1 MLHRTVHDIGA
12 KSFSSRRTANVKWA
26 MTRTLHAALAKR
38 YFLEDLPGA
47 AQLGARLNGIL
58 LKIEAGEQVTALQRE
73 YLAATGL
80 HALVNWAEGKATL
93 AEFRAQAG
101 AEQTARIEEASAKAV
116 KDAAELA
123 ERTEARAAAVKAT
136 FAAMANDPALRRKRE
151 AKELRQ
157 RFGVG
162 YIESEDYPRAMALLR
177 QVANGQR
184 LEAEDLAWLKAKA
197 DYCWTDEL
205 QRAWH
210 ALEAAAL
217 TKAWEDSGD
226 TWNAV
231 NASGHWRKAGE
242 PERALRL
249 TDAALAKVGS
259 NPKIRSALATTRGG
273 AMRDL
278 RRLDEAKALASEA
291 HRLTSSNYRPC
302 TLLGAVHIELGDL
315 AAGHEWYAKAE
326 SLGASRHAIDGELR
340 GLLMHASI
348 PEQQR
353 IREFLLRQDP
363 ERFAWLRRWPVK
375 FPSATRS
382 KPAQT
387 PQNKGRAAMAREGR
401 HDHRSR

>member
-1 MLHRTVHDIGA
+1 
-12 KSFSSRRTANVKWA
+12 
-26 MTRTLHAALAKR
+26 MTRSLHADLAQR

-47 AQLGARLNGIL
+47 IQLGARLNGIL
-58 LKIEAGEQVTALQRE
+58 LKIVAGEPVTALQRQF
-73 YLAATGL
+73 LVTTGL
-80 HALVNWAEGKATL
+80 RALDALAEGQATL
-93 AEFRAQAG
+93 EEFQAAAQR
-101 AEQTARIEEASAKAV
+101 EQAARIEAASAKAL
-116 KDAAELA
+116 KDAAQLA

-184 LEAEDLAWLKAKA
+184 LKVDELAWLKTEA

-217 TKAWEDSGD
+217 TKAWESSGD
-226 TWNAV
+226 PWNAV
-231 NASGHWRKAGE
+231 NASGHWRKAGG

-291 HRLTSSNYRPC
+291 HELTSSDYRPC

-315 AAGHEWYAKAE
+315 PAGHEWYAKAE
-326 SLGASRHAIDGELR
+326 SLGAPRHAIDHELR
-340 GLLMHASI
+340 GLLMRSSSQ
-348 PEQQR
+348 EQQR
-353 IREFLLRQDP
+353 IREYLLRQDP
-363 ERFAWLRRWPVK
+363 ERFAWLGRWPGNGQS
-375 FPSATRS
+375 SAHS
-382 KPAQT
+382 KSAPTMNRKDRTAFVE
-387 PQNKGRAAMAREGR
+387 AGR

>member
-1 MLHRTVHDIGA
+1 
-12 KSFSSRRTANVKWA
+12 
-26 MTRTLHAALAKR
+26 MTRSLHADLAER

-58 LKIEAGEQVTALQRE
+58 LKTDAGEQITALQRQF
-73 YLAATGL
+73 LATTGL
-80 HALVNWAEGKATL
+80 HALVTLVDGKTTMG
-93 AEFRAQAG
+93 EFRAAAKQEQA
-101 AEQTARIEEASAKAV
+101 ARIEEAAVKAL

-123 ERTEARAAAVKAT
+123 ERTEAKAAAVKAT

-162 YIESEDYPRAMALLR
+162 YIESEDYARAMALLR

-184 LEAEDLAWLKAKA
+184 LNVEDLVWLKTEAE
-197 DYCWTDEL
+197 YCWTDEL

-217 TKAWEDSGD
+217 TEAWESSGD
-226 TWNAV
+226 PWNAV

-249 TDAALAKVGS
+249 TEAALARLGPS
-259 NPKIRSALATTRGG
+259 PKLRSALATTRGG

-291 HRLTSSNYRPC
+291 HELASNDYRPC

-315 AAGHEWYAKAE
+315 PTGHEWYTKAE
-326 SLGASRHAIDGELR
+326 SLGAPRQAIDHELR
-340 GLLMHASI
+340 RLLIRTSI
-348 PEQQR
+348 QEQQR

-363 ERFAWLRRWPVK
+363 ERFAWLRRWPGNRLSSANSK
-375 FPSATRS
+375 FVQAAKSKDRS
-382 KPAQT
+382 EFAE
-387 PQNKGRAAMAREGR
+387 AGR

>member
-1 MLHRTVHDIGA
+1 
-12 KSFSSRRTANVKWA
+12 
-26 MTRTLHAALAKR
+26 MTRSLHADLAQR

-47 AQLGARLNGIL
+47 TQVGARLYGIL
-58 LKIEAGEQVTALQRE
+58 LKIDAGEQVTVLQRQF
-73 YLAATGL
+73 LVTTGL
-80 HALVNWAEGKATL
+80 RALDALAEGQATL
-93 AEFRAQAG
+93 EEFQAAAQR
-101 AEQTARIEEASAKAV
+101 EQAARIEEASVKAL

-136 FAAMANDPALRRKRE
+136 FAAMANNPALRRKRE

-162 YIESEDYPRAMALLR
+162 YIESEDYRRVMALLR

-184 LEAEDLAWLKAKA
+184 LDVEDLAWLKTEA

-210 ALEAAAL
+210 GLEAAAL
-217 TKAWEDSGD
+217 TKAWESSGD
-226 TWNAV
+226 PWNVV

-249 TDAALAKVGS
+249 TEAALAKVGA
-259 NPKIRSALATTRGG
+259 NRKLRSALATTRGG

-278 RRLDEAKALASEA
+278 RRFDEAKALASEA
-291 HRLTSSNYRPC
+291 HELTSSDYRPC
-302 TLLGAVHIELGDL
+302 TLLGAVHIEFGDL
-315 AAGHEWYAKAE
+315 PTGHEWYAKAE
-326 SLGASRHAIDGELR
+326 SLGAPRQAIDHELR
-340 GLLMHASI
+340 GLLMRS
-348 PEQQR
+348 PLQEQQR

-363 ERFAWLRRWPVK
+363 ERFAWLRSWPGK
-375 FPSATRS
+375 GPSATHS
-382 KPAQT
+382 KSAQT
-387 PQNKGRAAMAREGR
+387 LNSEDHTALAEAGR

>member
-1 MLHRTVHDIGA
+1 
-12 KSFSSRRTANVKWA
+12 
-26 MTRTLHAALAKR
+26 MTRSLHADLAER

-47 AQLGARLNGIL
+47 TQLGARLNGIL
-58 LKIEAGEQVTALQRE
+58 LKIDAGEQMTALQRQF
-73 YLAATGL
+73 LATTGL
-80 HALVNWAEGKATL
+80 HALVTL
-93 AEFRAQAG
+93 ADGKTTLGEFRAAAKQEQA
-101 AEQTARIEEASAKAV
+101 ARIEEAAVKAL

-184 LEAEDLAWLKAKA
+184 LKVDDVVWLKTEAH
-197 DYCWTDEL
+197 YCWTDDL

-217 TKAWEDSGD
+217 TKAWESSGD
-226 TWNAV
+226 PWNAV

-249 TDAALAKVGS
+249 SDAALAKVGS
-259 NPKIRSALATTRGG
+259 NPKLRSALATTRGG

-278 RRLDEAKALASEA
+278 RRFDEAKALASEA
-291 HRLTSSNYRPC
+291 HQLISSDYRPC

-315 AAGHEWYAKAE
+315 PTGHEWYAKAE
-326 SLGASRHAIDGELR
+326 SLGAPRHAINHEWR
-340 GLLMHASI
+340 GLLMRSSI
-348 PEQQR
+348 QEQQR
-353 IREFLLRQDP
+353 IREFLLHQDP
-363 ERFAWLRRWPVK
+363 ERFAWLQHLPVNSSLAAHSK
-375 FPSATRS
+375 SAQAAKS
-382 KPAQT
+382 KERTASVE
-387 PQNKGRAAMAREGR
+387 AGR
-401 HDHRSR
+401 HDNRSR

>member
-1 MLHRTVHDIGA
+1 
-12 KSFSSRRTANVKWA
+12 
-26 MTRTLHAALAKR
+26 MTRSLHADLAQR

-58 LKIEAGEQVTALQRE
+58 LKIDAGEPVTALQRQF
-73 YLAATGL
+73 LVTTGL
-80 HALVNWAEGKATL
+80 RALDALAEGQATL
-93 AEFRAQAG
+93 EEFQAAAQR
-101 AEQTARIEEASAKAV
+101 EQAARIEEASVKAL
-116 KDAAELA
+116 KDAAELP
-123 ERTEARAAAVKAT
+123 ERAEARAAAVKAT

-162 YIESEDYPRAMALLR
+162 YIESDDYPRVMALLR

-184 LEAEDLAWLKAKA
+184 LKVDDLAWLKTEA

-217 TKAWEDSGD
+217 TKAWESSGD
-226 TWNAV
+226 PWNAV

-249 TDAALAKVGS
+249 TEAALAKVGS
-259 NPKIRSALATTRGG
+259 NPKLRSALATTRGG

-291 HRLTSSNYRPC
+291 HQLTSSDYRPC

-315 AAGHEWYAKAE
+315 LTGHEWYAKAE
-326 SLGASRHAIDGELR
+326 SLGAPRQAIDHELR
-340 GLLMHASI
+340 GLLMRSSSQ
-348 PEQQR
+348 EQQR
-353 IREFLLRQDP
+353 ICEYLLRQDP
-363 ERFAWLRRWPVK
+363 ERFAWLGRWPGNGQL
-375 FPSATRS
+375 SAHS
-382 KPAQT
+382 KSAPTMNRKDRTAFVE
-387 PQNKGRAAMAREGR
+387 AGR

>member
-1 MLHRTVHDIGA
+1 
-12 KSFSSRRTANVKWA
+12 
-26 MTRTLHAALAKR
+26 MTRSLHADLAKR

-47 AQLGARLNGIL
+47 TQPGARLNGIL
-58 LKIEAGEQVTALQRE
+58 LKIDAGEQVTALQRQF
-73 YLAATGL
+73 LATTGL
-80 HALVNWAEGKATL
+80 HALVTLAEGKTTL
-93 AEFRAQAG
+93 GEFRAA
-101 AEQTARIEEASAKAV
+101 AEQEQKVRIEDAAAKAL

-123 ERTEARAAAVKAT
+123 ERTEARAAAVQAT

-162 YIESEDYPRAMALLR
+162 YIESEDYPRAMGLLR

-184 LEAEDLAWLKAKA
+184 LKVDDLAWLKTEA
-197 DYCWTDEL
+197 DYCRTDEL

-217 TKAWEDSGD
+217 TKAWESSGD

-278 RRLDEAKALASEA
+278 RRLDEAKALATEA
-291 HRLTSSNYRPC
+291 HQLTSSDYRPC

-315 AAGHEWYAKAE
+315 PTGHEWYAKAE
-326 SLGASRHAIDGELR
+326 SLGAPRQAIDHELR
-340 GLLMHASI
+340 GLLMRSSI
-348 PEQQR
+348 QEQQR

-363 ERFAWLRRWPVK
+363 ERFSWLRRWPGK
-375 FPSATRS
+375 GPSATHS
-382 KPAQT
+382 KSAQT
-387 PQNKGRAAMAREGR
+387 LNSKDHTALAQAGR

>member
-1 MLHRTVHDIGA
+1 
-12 KSFSSRRTANVKWA
+12 
-26 MTRTLHAALAKR
+26 MTRSLHADLAER

-47 AQLGARLNGIL
+47 TQLGARLNGIL
-58 LKIEAGEQVTALQRE
+58 LKIDAGEQVTALQRQF
-73 YLAATGL
+73 LATKGL
-80 HALVNWAEGKATL
+80 HALNALAAGTISLGEFQEAAEK
-93 AEFRAQAG
+93 ERA
-101 AEQTARIEEASAKAV
+101 ARIEEASAKTLR
-116 KDAAELA
+116 DAAELA

-162 YIESEDYPRAMALLR
+162 YIESEDYRRVMALLR

-184 LEAEDLAWLKAKA
+184 LNLEDLAWLKTEA

-217 TKAWEDSGD
+217 TKSWESSGD
-226 TWNAV
+226 PWNAV

-249 TDAALAKVGS
+249 TDAALERVGS
-259 NPKIRSALATTRGG
+259 NSKLRSALATTRGG

-291 HRLTSSNYRPC
+291 HDLTSSDYRPC

-315 AAGHEWYAKAE
+315 PTGHEWYAKAE
-326 SLGASRHAIDGELR
+326 TLGAPRHAIDHELR
-340 GLLMHASI
+340 GLLMRSSYQ
-348 PEQQR
+348 EQQR

-363 ERFAWLRRWPVK
+363 ERFAWLRRWSGK
-375 FPSATRS
+375 GPSATHS
-382 KPAQT
+382 KSAPTMNRKDRTAFVE
-387 PQNKGRAAMAREGR
+387 AGR

>member
-1 MLHRTVHDIGA
+1 
-12 KSFSSRRTANVKWA
+12 
-26 MTRTLHAALAKR
+26 MTRSLHADLAER

-47 AQLGARLNGIL
+47 TQLGARLNGIL
-58 LKIEAGEQVTALQRE
+58 LKIDAGEQMTALQRQF
-73 YLAATGL
+73 LATTGL
-80 HALVNWAEGKATL
+80 HALVTL
-93 AEFRAQAG
+93 ADGKTTLGEFRAEAKKEQA
-101 AEQTARIEEASAKAV
+101 ARIEEAAAKAV

-123 ERTEARAAAVKAT
+123 ERTEAKAAAVKAT

-151 AKELRQ
+151 AKELRH

-162 YIESEDYPRAMALLR
+162 YIESEDYRRAMALLR

-184 LEAEDLAWLKAKA
+184 LKVDDLAWLKTEA

-217 TKAWEDSGD
+217 TKAWESSGD

-273 AMRDL
+273 SMRDL

-291 HRLTSSNYRPC
+291 HQLTSSDYRPC

-315 AAGHEWYAKAE
+315 PTGHEWYAKAE
-326 SLGASRHAIDGELR
+326 SLGAPRQAIDHELR
-340 GLLMHASI
+340 GLLMRSSI
-348 PEQQR
+348 QEQQR

-363 ERFAWLRRWPVK
+363 ERFSWLRRWPGKGPFV
-375 FPSATRS
+375 THS
-382 KPAQT
+382 KSAQT
-387 PQNKGRAAMAREGR
+387 LNSKDHTALAQAGR

>member
-1 MLHRTVHDIGA
+1 
-12 KSFSSRRTANVKWA
+12 
-26 MTRTLHAALAKR
+26 MTQSLHADLAER

-47 AQLGARLNGIL
+47 TQLGARLNGIL
-58 LKIEAGEQVTALQRE
+58 LKIAAGEQVTALQRQFLATTGLNALNA
-73 YLAATGL
+73 LAAGTISLGEFQE
-80 HALVNWAEGKATL
+80 AAEK
-93 AEFRAQAG
+93 EQA
-101 AEQTARIEEASAKAV
+101 ARIEEAAAKAL

-184 LEAEDLAWLKAKA
+184 LKVDDLAWLKTEA

-217 TKAWEDSGD
+217 TKAWESSGD
-226 TWNAV
+226 PWNAV

-249 TDAALAKVGS
+249 TDAALERVGPNS
-259 NPKIRSALATTRGG
+259 KLRSALATTRGG

-291 HRLTSSNYRPC
+291 HQLTSSDYRPC
-302 TLLGAVHIELGDL
+302 TLLGAVHIELGNL
-315 AAGHEWYAKAE
+315 PAGHEWYAKAE
-326 SLGASRHAIDGELR
+326 SLGAPRQAIDHELR
-340 GLLMHASI
+340 GLLMRSSSQ
-348 PEQQR
+348 EQQR
-353 IREFLLRQDP
+353 IREYLLRQDP
-363 ERFAWLRRWPVK
+363 ERFAWLRRWRGNASSAA
-375 FPSATRS
+375 PSQSAQARRS
-382 KPAQT
+382 KDRTAFT
-387 PQNKGRAAMAREGR
+387 EAGR
-401 HDHRSR
+401 HDHRSG

>member
-1 MLHRTVHDIGA
+1 
-12 KSFSSRRTANVKWA
+12 
-26 MTRTLHAALAKR
+26 MTRSLHADLAKR

-47 AQLGARLNGIL
+47 TQLGARLNGIL
-58 LKIEAGEQVTALQRE
+58 LKIDAGEQVTALQRQF
-73 YLAATGL
+73 LATTGL
-80 HALVNWAEGKATL
+80 HALVTL
-93 AEFRAQAG
+93 ADGKTTQGEFRVAAKQEQA
-101 AEQTARIEEASAKAV
+101 ARIEEAAVKAL

-184 LEAEDLAWLKAKA
+184 LKVDDLAWLKTETG
-197 DYCWTDEL
+197 YCWTDEL

-217 TKAWEDSGD
+217 TKAWESSGD

-291 HRLTSSNYRPC
+291 HQLTSSNYRPC

-375 FPSATRS
+375 SPSATRS

>member
-1 MLHRTVHDIGA
+1 
-12 KSFSSRRTANVKWA
+12 
-26 MTRTLHAALAKR
+26 MTRSQHADLAER

-47 AQLGARLNGIL
+47 TQLGARLNGIL
-58 LKIEAGEQVTALQRE
+58 LKIDAGEQMTALQRQF
-73 YLAATGL
+73 LATTGL
-80 HALVNWAEGKATL
+80 HALVTL
-93 AEFRAQAG
+93 ADGKTTLGEFRAAAKQEQA
-101 AEQTARIEEASAKAV
+101 ARIEEAAVKAL

-184 LEAEDLAWLKAKA
+184 LKVDDLAWLKTEA

-217 TKAWEDSGD
+217 TKAWESSGD

-291 HRLTSSNYRPC
+291 HQLTSSDYRPC

-315 AAGHEWYAKAE
+315 PAGHEWYAKAE
-326 SLGASRHAIDGELR
+326 SLGAPRQAIDHELR
-340 GLLMHASI
+340 GLLMRSSI
-348 PEQQR
+348 QEQQR
-353 IREFLLRQDP
+353 IREFLVRQDP
-363 ERFAWLRRWPVK
+363 ERFAWLRRWPGKV
-375 FPSATRS
+375 PTAIHS
-382 KPAQT
+382 KSTQTLNSKDHTALAQ
-387 PQNKGRAAMAREGR
+387 AGR

>member
-1 MLHRTVHDIGA
+1 
-12 KSFSSRRTANVKWA
+12 

-58 LKIEAGEQVTALQRE
+58 LKIDAGEQVTALQRE

-177 QVANGQR
+177 QVANSQR

-249 TDAALAKVGS
+249 TDAALARVGS

-375 FPSATRS
+375 SPSATRS

>member
-1 MLHRTVHDIGA
+1 
-12 KSFSSRRTANVKWA
+12 
-26 MTRTLHAALAKR
+26 MTRSLHADLAQR

-47 AQLGARLNGIL
+47 TQLGARLNGIL
-58 LKIEAGEQVTALQRE
+58 LKIDAGEQVTALQRQF
-73 YLAATGL
+73 LATTGL
-80 HALVNWAEGKATL
+80 HALVTL
-93 AEFRAQAG
+93 ADGKTTLGEFRAA
-101 AEQTARIEEASAKAV
+101 AEQEQAARIEEAAVKAL

-123 ERTEARAAAVKAT
+123 ERTEVRAAAVKAT
-136 FAAMANDPALRRKRE
+136 FAAMANDPAIRRKRE

-184 LEAEDLAWLKAKA
+184 LKVDDLAWLKTEA

-217 TKAWEDSGD
+217 TKAWESSGD
-226 TWNAV
+226 PWNAV

-249 TDAALAKVGS
+249 TEAALAKVGS

-278 RRLDEAKALASEA
+278 RRLDEANALASEA
-291 HRLTSSNYRPC
+291 HQLTSSDYRPC

-315 AAGHEWYAKAE
+315 PAGHEWYAKAE
-326 SLGASRHAIDGELR
+326 SLGAPRHAIDHELR
-340 GLLMHASI
+340 GLLMRSSSQ
-348 PEQQR
+348 EQQR
-353 IREFLLRQDP
+353 IREYLLRQDP
-363 ERFAWLRRWPVK
+363 ERFAWLGRWSGNGQS
-375 FPSATRS
+375 SAHS
-382 KPAQT
+382 KSAPTMNRKDRTAFVE
-387 PQNKGRAAMAREGR
+387 AGR

>member
-1 MLHRTVHDIGA
+1 
-12 KSFSSRRTANVKWA
+12 
-26 MTRTLHAALAKR
+26 MTRSLHADLAKR

-47 AQLGARLNGIL
+47 TQLGARLNGIL
-58 LKIEAGEQVTALQRE
+58 LKIDAGEQVTALQRQF
-73 YLAATGL
+73 LATTGL
-80 HALVNWAEGKATL
+80 HALVTLAEGKTTL
-93 AEFRAQAG
+93 GEFRAA
-101 AEQTARIEEASAKAV
+101 AEQEQKVRIEEAAVKAL

-123 ERTEARAAAVKAT
+123 ERTEARAAAVQAT

-162 YIESEDYPRAMALLR
+162 YIESEDYPRAMGLLR

-184 LEAEDLAWLKAKA
+184 LKVDDLAWLKTEA

-217 TKAWEDSGD
+217 TKAWESSGD

-278 RRLDEAKALASEA
+278 RRLDEAKG
-291 HRLTSSNYRPC
+291 RLKMQP
-302 TLLGAVHIELGDL
+302 
-315 AAGHEWYAKAE
+315 AGHNRIYTTLTDTTEATTVAQFPGVTYRELAGEILPFSMVWSAQNDNPACRRLM
-326 SLGASRHAIDGELR
+326 SLARSMTG
-340 GLLMHASI
+340 
-348 PEQQR
+348 
-353 IREFLLRQDP
+353 
-363 ERFAWLRRWPVK
+363 
-375 FPSATRS
+375 FPGGNRV
-382 KPAQT
+382 
-387 PQNKGRAAMAREGR
+387 
-401 HDHRSR
+401 